1 MRQHA
6 QYALL
11 TQKLLYLY
19 ALLLQLWRINLIEY
33 GIKLPVT
40 HRLATTLRA
49 CKQLCQHRGR
59 KRCIRRSR

>member
-6 QYALL
+6 RNALL

-19 ALLLQLWRINLIEY
+19 ALLLQFRCIGLIEY
-33 GIKLPVT
+33 SVKLPVS
-40 HRLATTLRA
+40 HRLAAALRT

>member
-6 QYALL
+6 LYTML

-19 ALLLQLWRINLIEY
+19 ALLLQFRRVGLIEY
-33 GIKLPVT
+33 SVKLSVA

-49 CKQLCQHRGR
+49 CKQLCQHRGA
-59 KRCIRRSR
+59 

>member
-6 QYALL
+6 LYAML

-19 ALLLQLWRINLIEY
+19 ALLPQFRRINLIEY
-33 GIKLPVT
+33 DIKLPVS

>member
-1 MRQHA
+1 M
-6 QYALL
+6 L

-19 ALLLQLWRINLIEY
+19 ALLAQFWRISLIEY
-33 GIKLPVT
+33 GIKLPVS
-40 HRLATTLRA
+40 HRLASALRT